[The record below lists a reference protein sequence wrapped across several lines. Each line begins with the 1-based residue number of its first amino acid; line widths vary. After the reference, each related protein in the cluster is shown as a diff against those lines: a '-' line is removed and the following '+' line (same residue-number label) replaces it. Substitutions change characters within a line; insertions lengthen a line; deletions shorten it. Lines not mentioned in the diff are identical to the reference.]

1 MSICRDRAL
10 LILNVYSKIMI
21 NCVSIIG
28 SALKVYAYGPCC
40 ARMAC
45 HLGCAVHARPVLRAA
60 QHIIG
65 NLLSHRRGIGR
76 HKALLIFMIYVDVV

>member
-1 MSICRDRAL
+1 ML
-10 LILNVYSKIMI
+10 TKLIT
-21 NCVSIIG
+21 IG
-28 SALKVYAYGPCC
+28 IAISWRVVEPVRPAC
-40 ARMAC
+40 ARGKKIGQNGPYC
-45 HLGCAVHARPVLRAA
+45 ARPVLRAA

>member
-10 LILNVYSKIMI
+10 LNLNVYIKITI

-28 SALKVYAYGPCC
+28 SALKVYACGPCC

-45 HLGCAVHARPVLRAA
+45 HLGCAVCARPVLRAA
-60 QHIIG
+60 QDIIR
-65 NLLSHRRGIGR
+65 NLLSNRQGIGR
-76 HKALLIFMIYVDVV
+76 HKGLLIFMIYVDVV